1 MFLQKNIEDFVVDP
15 TDTVYTAMQKID
27 RNKHR
32 VVIVVLNNQVLGTVS
47 DGDVRRAFLHN
58 AIRITP
64 VSSIMNINCKTTS
77 EPDPELGKTILKKE
91 MVTVLPVTDNKNR
104 LIGLHTAYEPEF

>member
-1 MFLQKNIEDFVVDP
+1 MYLTESIEDFIVDP

-32 VVIVVLNNQVLGTVS
+32 VVIVVSDNRVLGTVS
-47 DGDVRRAFLHN
+47 DGDVRRAFLRN
-58 AIRITP
+58 AIKITP
-64 VSSIMNINCKTTS
+64 VSSIMNINCITTH
-77 EPDPELGKTILKKE
+77 ETDPETGRTILKKE
-91 MVTVLPVTDNKNR
+91 MVTVLPVTDGENR